1 MSAKY
6 RFQFYKELH
15 KNMPAIY
22 AEAKKFADDIGIKP
36 EMKGKIGLTGAVSSC
51 HALLTREVSQAIEDA
66 SRKVIE
72 NKFLIEEIREIV
84 KDVYGDGF
92 DAAPVNTCEAALW
105 VSFDCLATP
114 PMTGRGDAYRARYI
128 APFERH
134 LHHHGGYGRPF
145 PPRYKDLFADRGVT
159 AGELGFSGKRLENTD
174 AVFVPME
181 GARYELHGI
190 KQHPAVL
197 LANYD
202 AKKTLARIEKTA
214 ARHAA
219 SVTAFSSLGYDS
231 VGYGYGD
238 VGAPV
243 SDPARGKIQPVRAGS
258 ETGVPVLQTGI
269 AKLAQEYG
277 VPYIVDNAW
286 GTPFIGTDPRKIG
299 ADVMAYSMDKSSGAP
314 TVGLII
320 GREDVMV
327 PIRRALGYHSDR
339 SGTGY
344 SYGKAAYV
352 TNDPGKE
359 ALVGLIAALKILR
372 DKPQVMTKP
381 LDQLLK
387 VVKEE
392 FKALP
397 KKFHDGLIISKS
409 VNSLAVEINY
419 ENTWREGQ
427 PGIPIFSIEDMY
439 AGTHIFQAGMAQMG
453 IIPTIAYDA
462 NIFIS
467 LGLGTLDADGNL
479 LEKETRLIV
488 KAMVGLMNITC
499 KHAGVV

>member
-22 AEAKKFADDIGIKP
+22 AEAKKFADEIGITP

-51 HALLTREVSQAIEDA
+51 HALLTREVSKAIENA

-114 PMTGRGDAYRARYI
+114 PMTGRGDAYRACYI

-231 VGYGYGD
+231 VGYGYGVKD
-238 VGAPV
+238 ANGA
-243 SDPARGKIQPVRAGS
+243 
-258 ETGVPVLQTGI
+258 PVLQTGI
-269 AKLAQEYG
+269 ARLAQEYG

-286 GTPFIGTDPRKIG
+286 GTPFIGADPRKIG

-320 GREDVMV
+320 GREEVMV

-381 LDQLLK
+381 IDQLLK
-387 VVKEE
+387 IVKEE

-397 KKFHDGLIISKS
+397 KKFHDGLINSKS

-419 ENTWREGQ
+419 ENTWKNGQ

-467 LGLGTLDADGNL
+467 VGLGTLDEDGNL

-488 KAMVGLMNITC
+488 KAMVGLMNIAC

>member
-22 AEAKKFADDIGIKP
+22 AEAKKFADEIGITP

-51 HALLTREVSQAIEDA
+51 HALLTREVSKAIENA

-114 PMTGRGDAYRARYI
+114 PMTGRGDAYRACYI

-231 VGYGYGD
+231 VGYGYGVKD
-238 VGAPV
+238 ANGA
-243 SDPARGKIQPVRAGS
+243 
-258 ETGVPVLQTGI
+258 PVLQTGI
-269 AKLAQEYG
+269 ARLAQEYG

-286 GTPFIGTDPRKIG
+286 GTPFIGADPRKIG

-320 GREDVMV
+320 GREEVMV

-381 LDQLLK
+381 IDQLLK
-387 VVKEE
+387 IVKEE

-419 ENTWREGQ
+419 ENTWKNGQ

-467 LGLGTLDADGNL
+467 VGLGTLDEDGNL

-488 KAMVGLMNITC
+488 KAMVGLMNIAC

>member
-1 MSAKY
+1 MSHKY
-6 RFQFYKELH
+6 RFQIYKELH
-15 KNMPAIY
+15 KNIPAIY
-22 AEAKKFADDIGIKP
+22 AEAKKFADEIGITP

-66 SRKVIE
+66 SRRVIE

-84 KDVYGDGF
+84 KDVYGDAY
-92 DAAPVNTCEAALW
+92 DAAPTNTCEAALW
-105 VSFDCLATP
+105 VSFDSLATP
-114 PMTGRGDAYRARYI
+114 PMTGRGEAYRARYVT
-128 APFERH
+128 PFERH

-181 GARYELHGI
+181 GARYEVHGI

-202 AKKTLARIEKTA
+202 AKKTLVRIDKSA
-214 ARHAA
+214 ARHAG
-219 SVTAFSSLGYDS
+219 SLTAFSSLGYDS
-231 VGYGYGD
+231 LGYGYGAKD
-238 VGAPV
+238 
-243 SDPARGKIQPVRAGS
+243 AG
-258 ETGVPVLQTGI
+258 GVPVLQTGI

-299 ADVMAYSMDKSSGAP
+299 ADVMTYSMDKSSGAP

-320 GREDVMV
+320 GREDLMV

-372 DKPQVMTKP
+372 DKPQVMTRP
-381 LDQLLK
+381 IDQLLK
-387 VVKEE
+387 IVKEE

-397 KKFHDGLIISKS
+397 KKFHDGLAISKS

-419 ENTWREGQ
+419 ENTWKNGQ

-439 AGTHIFQAGMAQMG
+439 AGTHIFQAGTMQMG

-499 KHAGVV
+499 KYAGVA

>member
-1 MSAKY
+1 MSNKY
-6 RFQFYKELH
+6 RFQLYKELH
-15 KNMPAIY
+15 KSIPAIY
-22 AEAKKFADDIGIKP
+22 AEAKKYADEIGITP
-36 EMKGKIGLTGAVSSC
+36 ELKGKIGLTGAVSSC
-51 HALLTREVSQAIEDA
+51 HALLTHEVSRAIEDA

-92 DAAPVNTCEAALW
+92 DAAPTNTCEAALW
-105 VSFDCLATP
+105 TSFDSLITP
-114 PMTGRGDAYRARYI
+114 PITGRGENYRARYI
-128 APFERH
+128 IPFERH

-202 AKKTLARIEKTA
+202 AKKTLTRIEATA
-214 ARHAA
+214 ARHA
-219 SVTAFSSLGYDS
+219 SSLTAFSSLGYDCL
-231 VGYGYGD
+231 GYGYGAKD
-238 VGAPV
+238 KDGTP
-243 SDPARGKIQPVRAGS
+243 I
-258 ETGVPVLQTGI
+258 LQTGI
-269 AKLAQEYG
+269 AKLAHEYG

-286 GTPFIGTDPRKIG
+286 GTPFIGTDPRAIG
-299 ADVMAYSMDKSSGAP
+299 ADVIAYSMDKSSGAP

-339 SGTGY
+339 SGMGF

-381 LDQLLK
+381 IDGLLK
-387 VVKEE
+387 IVKDE

-397 KKFHDGLIISKS
+397 KKFHSGLIISKS

-419 ENTWREGQ
+419 ENTWKDGQ
-427 PGIPIFSIEDMY
+427 MGIPIFSIEDMY
-439 AGTHIFQAGMAQMG
+439 AGTHIFQAGMMQMG

-467 LGLGTLDADGNL
+467 LGLGTLDAEGNL

-488 KAMVGLMNITC
+488 KAMVGLMNIAC
-499 KHAGVV
+499 KHAGVA

>member
-1 MSAKY
+1 MSSKY
-6 RFQFYKELH
+6 RFQIYKELH

-22 AEAKKFADDIGIKP
+22 AEARKFADDIGITP
-36 EMKGKIGLTGAVSSC
+36 EMKGKLGLTGAVSSC
-51 HALLTREVSQAIEDA
+51 HALLSRGVSEAIEDA

-72 NKFLIEEIREIV
+72 NKFLIEEIREVV
-84 KDVYGDGF
+84 KDVYGDEY
-92 DAAPVNTCEAALW
+92 DAAPTNTCEAALW
-105 VSFDCLATP
+105 VSFDSLATP
-114 PMTGRGDAYRARYI
+114 PMTGRGDNYRARYI
-128 APFERH
+128 APLERH

-145 PPRYKDLFADRGVT
+145 PPCYKDLFADRGVT
-159 AGELGFSGKRLENTD
+159 AGELGFSGKRLDNTD

-181 GARYELHGI
+181 GSKREIHGI
-190 KQHPAVL
+190 KQHPALL

-202 AKKTLARIEKTA
+202 AKKTLARIEQA
-214 ARHAA
+214 AERHGAY
-219 SVTAFSSLGYDS
+219 VTAFSSLGYDTT
-231 VGYGYGD
+231 GYGYGTKD
-238 VGAPV
+238 ASG
-243 SDPARGKIQPVRAGS
+243 
-258 ETGVPVLQTGI
+258 TPVLQTGM
-269 AKLAQEYG
+269 AKLAKEYG

-286 GTPFIGTDPRKIG
+286 GTPFIGADPRKLG

-320 GREDVMV
+320 GREDVLV

-339 SGTGY
+339 SGAGF

-359 ALVGLIAALKILR
+359 ALVGLLAALKILR
-372 DKPQVMTKP
+372 DKPAVMTKP
-381 LDQLLK
+381 IDGLLK
-387 VVKEE
+387 IVKEE

-397 KKFHDGLIISKS
+397 KKFHKDLIITKS
-409 VNSLAVEINY
+409 LNSLAVEINY
-419 ENTWREGQ
+419 ENTWKDGQ
-427 PGIPIFSIEDMY
+427 AGIPIFSIEDMY
-439 AGTHIFQAGMAQMG
+439 AGTHMFQAGMMQMG

-488 KAMVGLMNITC
+488 KAMVGLMYIAC

>member
-1 MSAKY
+1 MSSKY
-6 RFQFYKELH
+6 RFQIYKELH
-15 KNMPAIY
+15 KNIPAIY
-22 AEAKKFADDIGIKP
+22 AEAKKLADDIGITP
-36 EMKGKIGLTGAVSSC
+36 EMKGRIGLTGAVSSC
-51 HALLTREVSQAIEDA
+51 HALLTREVSKAIEDA

-92 DAAPVNTCEAALW
+92 DAAPTNTCEAALW
-105 VSFDCLATP
+105 VSFDCLASP
-114 PMTGRGDAYRARYI
+114 PTTGRGENYRARYL

-159 AGELGFSGKRLENTD
+159 AGELGFAGKRLDNTD
-174 AVFVPME
+174 AVFVPMA

-197 LANYD
+197 LANCD
-202 AKKTLARIEKTA
+202 TKKTVARIEKTA

-219 SVTAFSSLGYDS
+219 FVTAFSSLGYDTA
-231 VGYGYGD
+231 GYGYGEK
-238 VGAPV
+238 GA
-243 SDPARGKIQPVRAGS
+243 D
-258 ETGVPVLQTGI
+258 GVPVLQTGI
-269 AKLAQEYG
+269 AELAQKYG

-299 ADVMAYSMDKSSGAP
+299 ADVMMYSMDKSSGAP

-320 GREDVMV
+320 GREDAMV

-339 SGTGY
+339 SGAGY

-372 DKPQVMTKP
+372 DKPQVMTRPIDK
-381 LDQLLK
+381 LLTI
-387 VVKEE
+387 VKDE
-392 FKALP
+392 FKDLP
-397 KKFHDGLIISKS
+397 KRFHKDLIISKS

-419 ENTWREGQ
+419 ENTWKDGQ

-439 AGTHIFQAGMAQMG
+439 AGTNVFQTGMAQMG

-467 LGLGTLDADGNL
+467 LGLGTLDEDGNL

-488 KAMVGLMNITC
+488 KALAGLMNITC
-499 KHAGVV
+499 KYAGII